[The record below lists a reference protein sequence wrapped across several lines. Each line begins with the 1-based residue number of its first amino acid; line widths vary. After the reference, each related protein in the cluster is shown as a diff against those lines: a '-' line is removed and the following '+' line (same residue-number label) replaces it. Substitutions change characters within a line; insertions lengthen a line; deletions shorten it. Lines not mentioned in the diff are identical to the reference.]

1 MEKSLKLDMIAEKDD
16 IEIME
21 IKSENCPSLS
31 VMTNS
36 GRCYIGID
44 SRKLTGAEETVCKAH
59 ELGHCETGA
68 FYNRYAACD
77 LVSKCEYRADVW
89 AIETLVTRAELLNA
103 MRSGKT
109 EIWELAEYFSVTED
123 FMRKVCIHYGF
134 LEL

>member
-1 MEKSLKLDMIAEKDD
+1 MNKSVKLDNIAEKDD

-21 IKSENCPSLS
+21 IRSESCQSVS
-31 VMTNS
+31 VMADS

-44 SRKLTGAEETVCKAH
+44 SRNLSGAEEIVRKAH

-77 LVSKCEYRADVW
+77 LVSRCEYRADVW
-89 AIETLVTRAELLNA
+89 AIETLVTRTELMEA

-109 EIWELAEYFSVTED
+109 EIWELAEYFSITED
-123 FMRKVCIHYGF
+123 FMRKVCVHYGF
-134 LEL
+134 LDM